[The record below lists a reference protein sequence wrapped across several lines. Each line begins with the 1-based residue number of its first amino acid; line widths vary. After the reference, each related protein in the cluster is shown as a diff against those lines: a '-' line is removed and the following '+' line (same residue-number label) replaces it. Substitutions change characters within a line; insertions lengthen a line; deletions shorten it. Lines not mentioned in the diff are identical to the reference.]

1 MNKRCNILIADDD
14 DDDKFLVKSA
24 LEDCTS
30 NTPVHFVENGVE
42 VMEYLKNEGKFKDKN
57 TFTRP
62 SIIILDLNM
71 PKKDGRETLK
81 EIKAHPLFKTI
92 PVIILTTSKAEE
104 DVNLCYSCGA
114 NAYVV
119 KPNSFTELT
128 DILASMTKFWLEIVT
143 LPPVM
148 M

>member
-1 MNKRCNILIADDD
+1 MNKRYNILIADDD

-42 VMEYLKNEGKFKDKN
+42 VLEYLKNEGQFADKYA
-57 TFTRP
+57 FSKP
-62 SIIILDLNM
+62 SVIILDLNM

-81 EIKAHPLFKTI
+81 EIKENPLFKKI

-104 DVNLCYSCGA
+104 DVNLCYSYGA
-114 NAYVV
+114 NAYIV

-128 DILASMTKFWLEIVT
+128 EILSTMTNFWLNIVT
-143 LPPVM
+143 LAPTIG
-148 M
+148 